1 MSASP
6 SASTPIRSPIICLK
20 ILDANTIGG
29 RYSEADQV
37 REIVVALKNINSH
50 IQLPNLILK
59 HFRDETDDT
68 KKVWYLDISSGKI
81 RQSAALKLGTS
92 KGYYSG
98 WGELFWNR
106 AIENPLG
113 ELTHKICCF
122 SDEKIADLKLTTAD
136 KRTAKRY
143 IKAASIRSDIA
154 YEAMKSSSVTAD
166 FFSDQE
172 NHDSLSV
179 FGMSLTG
186 NLNQILDAMD
196 VTILLNQTDRNL
208 VVPRNCY
215 YGVSISGDGS
225 IVAPLSPK
233 VALFLFSAKSHP
245 EWENGFAVVRLG
257 EIIEEMNIY
266 ALKYEYM
273 FNKAFVASNSYQE
286 LEQLQKFREDH
297 LAELEMLNAD
307 I

>member
-1 MSASP
+1 MLASP

-20 ILDANTIGG
+20 IWDANTIGG

-37 REIVVALKNINSH
+37 RESVVALKNINSH

-81 RQSAALKLGTS
+81 RQSAAL
-92 KGYYSG
+92 
-98 WGELFWNR
+98 
-106 AIENPLG
+106 
-113 ELTHKICCF
+113 
-122 SDEKIADLKLTTAD
+122 
-136 KRTAKRY
+136 
-143 IKAASIRSDIA
+143 
-154 YEAMKSSSVTAD
+154 
-166 FFSDQE
+166 
-172 NHDSLSV
+172 
-179 FGMSLTG
+179 
-186 NLNQILDAMD
+186 
-196 VTILLNQTDRNL
+196 
-208 VVPRNCY
+208 
-215 YGVSISGDGS
+215 S

>member
-1 MSASP
+1 
-6 SASTPIRSPIICLK
+6 
-20 ILDANTIGG
+20 
-29 RYSEADQV
+29 
-37 REIVVALKNINSH
+37 
-50 IQLPNLILK
+50 
-59 HFRDETDDT
+59 
-68 KKVWYLDISSGKI
+68 
-81 RQSAALKLGTS
+81 
-92 KGYYSG
+92 
-98 WGELFWNR
+98 
-106 AIENPLG
+106 
-113 ELTHKICCF
+113 
-122 SDEKIADLKLTTAD
+122 
-136 KRTAKRY
+136 
-143 IKAASIRSDIA
+143 
-154 YEAMKSSSVTAD
+154 MKSSSVTAD

-257 EIIEEMNIY
+257 ETIEEMNIY

>member
-1 MSASP
+1 MLASP
-6 SASTPIRSPIICLK
+6 SASAPIRSPIICLK
-20 ILDANTIGG
+20 IWNANTIDG

-37 REIVVALKNINSH
+37 RESVVALNNINSH

-81 RQSAALKLGTS
+81 RQSAAHKLGTS

-113 ELTHKICCF
+113 EVTHKIRCF
-122 SDEKIADLKLTTAD
+122 SDEKIANLKLTTAD

-154 YEAMKSSSVTAD
+154 YEAMKSSSVTAN

-257 EIIEEMNIY
+257 ETIEEMNIY

-297 LAELEMLNAD
+297 LAKLEMLNAD